1 MQIAKAMQQA
11 IEQAESGQNENAA
24 EQFNSLLLKYPE
36 DAQVQ
41 YNAGIFFSQSGEHI
55 KAADCF
61 LKAAELMPTD
71 VNFKLRG
78 CLECF
83 QVGGGQ
89 VMTSDFL
96 AYDIGYLVKAETI
109 LKQILETQEHVEA
122 RDLLNRVNQHSL
134 KNRLAFRFMDGD
146 LDYCRQTLARK
157 KELTNLD
164 QRVMGFLNLLDSGE
178 YLFEK
183 GRFMVTLKDNLPQGN
198 KQGFLERIRNMVLG
212 K

>member
-11 IEQAESGQNENAA
+11 IEQAESGQNENAT
-24 EQFNSLLLKYPE
+24 EQFEALLQKYPE

-41 YNAGIFFSQSGEHI
+41 YNAGIFFSQCGEHI

-61 LKAAELMPTD
+61 LKASDLMPSEI
-71 VNFKLRG
+71 NFKLRG

-83 QVGGGQ
+83 QIGGGQ
-89 VMTSDFL
+89 VMNSDFL
-96 AYDIGYLVKAETI
+96 AYDIAYLQKAEALLKTI
-109 LKQILETQEHVEA
+109 LEQGENTEA
-122 RDLLNRVNQHSL
+122 QDLMNRISQHCM

-146 LDYCRQTLARK
+146 LEYCRQTLARK

-183 GRFMVTLKDNLPQGN
+183 GKFNVFLKDNLPKGDR
-198 KQGFLERIRNMVLG
+198 QGFLERIRNMVLG